1 MKTQSTAIST
11 ESNDKNAQKE
21 SGGGKI
27 NLPSLPD
34 AFNEDAL
41 IDAYKRIEKE
51 AKSEVPDIETEEGR
65 KHIKEMARKVT
76 ASKTAIDTPIRD
88 YLRMIKAQ
96 PKVLEKN
103 ARESKARFDAL
114 KEEILKPLTE
124 AQASQDAVIE
134 WLNGIPEYCNDP
146 FRLSEQVKKVISEI
160 NGCTADLVWPELKR
174 RFKVAHENAL
184 TTATVTLERIT
195 EQEKQAAELAELRA
209 KQAAAEQAEYNRKIA
224 EEAAAKARLE
234 AEQKA
239 RQERADVERRAV
251 ESRQREEAAVAAQQ
265 QAVRDAELA
274 KEQQAKAAEQAKID
288 AEKERAEAEKR
299 QALAIEQT
307 KQAEAKR
314 IADEELAMHQLAKE
328 REAGKAHR
336 IAINRAALVD
346 LVAAGL
352 SEDDA
357 KIAIRAIG
365 RKEVRNISI
374 QY

>member
-1 MKTQSTAIST
+1 MKSQSTELAA
-11 ESNDKNAQKE
+11 SNTDKNAQNE
-21 SGGGKI
+21 SGGDKI

-41 IDAYKRIEKE
+41 ISAYKRIEKE

-65 KHIKEMARKVT
+65 KHIKEMARKVA

-88 YLRMIKAQ
+88 YLRIIKAQ

-103 ARESKARFDAL
+103 ARESKQRFDDL
-114 KEEILKPLTE
+114 KAEILKPLEE
-124 AQASQDAVIE
+124 AQKSQDDVINWLSNIPALCSNPDTTSAHLTE
-134 WLNGIPEYCNDP
+134 WIET
-146 FRLSEQVKKVISEI
+146 I
-160 NGCTADLVWPELKR
+160 NGYTADLVWPELKKK
-174 RFKVAHENAL
+174 FKVAHENAL

-209 KQAAAEQAEYNRKIA
+209 KQAKAEEEERNRKIA
-224 EEAAAKARLE
+224 EEAAAKARAE

-239 RQERADVERRAV
+239 QQERADIERRAV
-251 ESRQREEAAVAAQQ
+251 ESRQREEAAVAAHQ
-265 QAVRDAELA
+265 QAIRDAEMA
-274 KEQQAKAAEQAKID
+274 KQQQEEAAAQAKID
-288 AEKERAEAEKR
+288 AENERLESEKR
-299 QALAIEQT
+299 HALAIEQA

-314 IADEELAMHQLAKE
+314 IADEEAAQQQAAKD
-328 REAGKAHR
+328 REVDKAHK
-336 IAINRAALVD
+336 IKVNRAALVD

>member
-11 ESNDKNAQKE
+11 ESSDKNAQE
-21 SGGGKI
+21 AAGGDKI

-51 AKSEVPDIETEEGR
+51 AKSEVPDVETEEGR
-65 KHIKEMARKVT
+65 KHIKEMARKVA

-88 YLRMIKAQ
+88 YLRIIKAQ

-124 AQASQDAVIE
+124 AQAEQDAVIE
-134 WLNGIPEYCNDP
+134 WLNDVPANCGVPGITSQEVGEFID
-146 FRLSEQVKKVISEI
+146 II
-160 NGCTADLVWPELKR
+160 NGYTADLVWPELKR
-174 RFKVAHENAL
+174 KFKVAHENAL

-195 EQEKQAAELAELRA
+195 EQEKQAAELAELRE
-209 KQAAAEQAEYNRKIA
+209 KQAAAEKAEYERKIA
-224 EEAAAKARLE
+224 EEAEQRARAE
-234 AEQKA
+234 AERKA
-239 RQERADVERRAV
+239 QQERELIERRAV
-251 ESRQREEAAVAAQQ
+251 EAKQREEAAKAAEQK
-265 QAVRDAELA
+265 AIRDAEIY

-288 AEKERAEAEKR
+288 AEKERVEAEKR
-299 QALAIEQT
+299 HALAIEQA
-307 KQAEAKR
+307 KQAESKR
-314 IADEELAMHQLAKE
+314 IADEEAAQQQAAKE
-328 REAGKAHR
+328 READKAHR
-336 IAINRAALVD
+336 IAINRTALVD
-346 LVAAGL
+346 LVAAGVD
-352 SEDDA
+352 EETA
-357 KIAIRAIG
+357 KTVIRAIG